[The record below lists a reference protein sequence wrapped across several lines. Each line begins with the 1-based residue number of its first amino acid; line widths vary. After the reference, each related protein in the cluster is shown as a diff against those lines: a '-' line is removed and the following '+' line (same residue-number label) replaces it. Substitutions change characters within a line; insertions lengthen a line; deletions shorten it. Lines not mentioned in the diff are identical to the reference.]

1 MQISPAAK
9 TKSMIKSLIFIE
21 LKMTFVN
28 NFLLFVSYFSNL
40 G

>member
-1 MQISPAAK
+1 MQTPPASK

-21 LKMTFVN
+21 LKLTFIN